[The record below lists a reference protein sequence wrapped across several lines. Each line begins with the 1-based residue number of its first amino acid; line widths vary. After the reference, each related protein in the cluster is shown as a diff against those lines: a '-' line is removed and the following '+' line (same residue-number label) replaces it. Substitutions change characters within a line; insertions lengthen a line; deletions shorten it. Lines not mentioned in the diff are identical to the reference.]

1 MLFGYFCLLGSTD
14 EDLCLLNLFML
25 TGLAILFSVILV
37 LVLLF
42 VLSNLIS
49 EGVNLD
55 REELSSYECGFE
67 HHSLSRIP
75 LSLRYYFLTM
85 IFLVFDMEI
94 MFLLFVPYNTLGVYS
109 SLLGS
114 LTSLLFV
121 VALLLGLIY
130 E

>member
-1 MLFGYFCLLGSTD
+1 
-14 EDLCLLNLFML
+14 ML
-25 TGLAILFSVILV
+25 TGLAILCSVTFV

-42 VLSNLIS
+42 VLSNVIS

-94 MFLLFVPYNTLGVYS
+94 IFLLFVPYNTLGVYS

>member
-1 MLFGYFCLLGSTD
+1 
-14 EDLCLLNLFML
+14 ML

-130 E
+130 EWLDGSLEWVM